1 MRRILQTAV
10 RGGGLGHKAL
20 RPRWLHSTA
29 PQLAVIPFNLADIGE
44 GIAEVEVLKWFVKEG
59 DHVDEFDNLCEVQSD
74 KVRGRVREEEE
85 GCLCTV
91 AVVAVKGASEVS
103 GSCGEAL
110 VRRGLRQAA
119 CNP

>member
-10 RGGGLGHKAL
+10 RGGGLGHQAL

-74 KVRGRVREEEE
+74 KVREEYGKRTGRGRLLYVR
-85 GCLCTV
+85 L
-91 AVVAVKGASEVS
+91 
-103 GSCGEAL
+103 L
-110 VRRGLRQAA
+110 
-119 CNP
+119 